1 MYSQEGSGNG
11 QGEQEVTSPSHYI
24 FEQFQNSY
32 QFRILFTNPEK
43 IFELLCPFGGR
54 GWGRDGEKPE
64 DCIFQKVKM
73 LSINKS
79 ENVQFQQNTI
89 VEKTKFCLILINHH
103 TDTV

>member
-1 MYSQEGSGNG
+1 MYATVGREGV
-11 QGEQEVTSPSHYI
+11 QYFYFRFRLYRI
-24 FEQFQNSY
+24 F
-32 QFRILFTNPEK
+32 
-43 IFELLCPFGGR
+43 LLGGGR

-73 LSINKS
+73 LSINKN